1 MAATKQTVRD
11 LRRINRRVVL
21 RQLYFDG
28 SLSRLELSQR
38 SGLSPSTVTNV
49 VNELLGE
56 GIFIDSGLEESEGG
70 RPRTILS
77 VNSAYGYFIGVDVGE
92 TEVKIELFDLM
103 LHNQNIIDRFCN
115 VTGNQ
120 VETLVQNIINGIT
133 ALLVKANLPSSKVI
147 GVGIGVPGI
156 VERSKEVMVSA
167 PIWDWQPTPLLA
179 MLKKHLHLPFYV
191 DNGAKAMALA
201 EMWFGAGRGVES
213 LAVLLLGTGVGA
225 GIIANGSLYRGIT
238 NSAGEWGHT
247 TIQLDGKKCR
257 CGSFGCLE
265 SYIGAP
271 GIIQRF
277 QELAPNNPLTQVDD
291 QIAAITAIVLAAK
304 QEDAVALQVLKETA
318 HYLGAGIGNL
328 VNVFNPQRV
337 ILGGWVGLQIGE
349 FILPDLKKF
358 VERYALRQPLAAMD
372 FRFCELDIDSVCQG
386 AAAVALE
393 DFLATADKFANTATT
408 KTKAL
413 SKAG

>member
-1 MAATKQTVRD
+1 MTTTKQTVRD
-11 LRRINRRVVL
+11 LRRINRRIVL

-49 VNELLGE
+49 VNELLSE
-56 GIFIDSGLEESEGG
+56 GIFVDSGLEESEGG

-103 LHNQNIIDRFCN
+103 LHNQNIIERFRN

-120 VETLVQNIINGIT
+120 VELLVQNIIEGIK
-133 ALLVKANLPSSKVI
+133 ALLVKANLPQAKVI

-156 VERSKEVMVSA
+156 VERSKEVTVSA
-167 PIWDWQPTPLLA
+167 PIWDWQPAPLTA

-201 EMWFGAGRGVES
+201 EMWFGAGRGAES

-238 NSAGEWGHT
+238 NSAGEWGHST
-247 TIQLDGKKCR
+247 LQLDGKKCR

-277 QELAPNNPLTQVDD
+277 QELAPNNLLTQSDD
-291 QIAAITAIVLAAK
+291 QIAIITAIVEAAK
-304 QEDAVALQVLKETA
+304 QKDAAALQVLKETA

-328 VNVFNPQRV
+328 VNIFNPQRV
-337 ILGGWVGLQIGE
+337 ILGGWTGLQIGE

-358 VERYALRQPLAAMD
+358 IERYALKQPLKVMD
-372 FRFCELDIDSVCQG
+372 FRLCELSMDSVCQG
-386 AAAVALE
+386 AAAIALE
-393 DFLATADKFANTATT
+393 DFLATAGKFAIAATL
-408 KTKAL
+408 KTRAL